1 MGELT
6 GLLQRGTGTKIS
18 RDTLDDDETASSVKG
33 FATIDNVALIN
44 VWLERCYLP
53 MSQGL

>member
-1 MGELT
+1 MDELT

-44 VWLERCYLP
+44 VRLEHRHLP
-53 MSQGL
+53 VSQDL